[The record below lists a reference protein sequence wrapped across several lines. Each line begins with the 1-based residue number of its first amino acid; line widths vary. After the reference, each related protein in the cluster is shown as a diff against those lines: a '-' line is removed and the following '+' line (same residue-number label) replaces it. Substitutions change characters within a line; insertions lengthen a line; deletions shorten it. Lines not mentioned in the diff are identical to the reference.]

1 MCFNISSVRMWWAH
15 FLFICLLSLPV
26 QNNAQTMLEGLY
38 CGKEN
43 CYDGKGRRV
52 CFNTFP
58 KIRNCVS
65 VIFNF
70 SFKRYI

>member
-43 CYDGKGRRV
+43 CYDGKGNRV
-52 CFNTFP
+52 MF
-58 KIRNCVS
+58 
-65 VIFNF
+65 
-70 SFKRYI
+70 